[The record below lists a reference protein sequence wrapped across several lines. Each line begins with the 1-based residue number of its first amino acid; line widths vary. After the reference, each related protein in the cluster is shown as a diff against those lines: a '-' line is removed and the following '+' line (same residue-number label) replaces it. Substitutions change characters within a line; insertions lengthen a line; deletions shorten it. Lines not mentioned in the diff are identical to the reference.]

1 MHSPSEH
8 TFSLFPQYQA
18 IPAID
23 AISYIPLPL
32 PRQLRLTSGRRYTM
46 EERIVDAEQEIRLS
60 LPKSAHQK
68 SFLNAK

>member
-1 MHSPSEH
+1 
-8 TFSLFPQYQA
+8 
-18 IPAID
+18 
-23 AISYIPLPL
+23 
-32 PRQLRLTSGRRYTM
+32 M